1 MCKTEERP
9 CSDTSMEAMECQ
21 KLNKC
26 MCHRVTTLQNVGLTL
41 SICHG
46 PLHSVAG
53 LTSTLAL
60 SSKRVMVQP

>member
-60 SSKRVMVQP
+60 SSKHVMVQP